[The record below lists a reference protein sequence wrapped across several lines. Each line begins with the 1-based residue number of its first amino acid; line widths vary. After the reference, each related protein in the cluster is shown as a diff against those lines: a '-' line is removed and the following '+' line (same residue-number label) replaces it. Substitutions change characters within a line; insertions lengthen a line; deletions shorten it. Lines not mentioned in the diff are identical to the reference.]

1 MLFVSSLIVLAVTAI
16 FAATAFLLA
25 VSPRHWRRWPALL
38 GGWHRRLAVVGMS
51 MAGLALAAAQFHAV
65 TAPVMLSARNL
76 GITRSEPVPGVH
88 ALTDLGTEI
97 AVQRLAEPVASGE
110 VPDGYEGRLIVAGG
124 AEAASNCHGWV
135 FTDGEFCVDGASVDA
150 ILHDNGYVQVDNP
163 RPMDVVVYRDAE
175 GVPVHTGIVKA
186 KGRRGF
192 VLVES
197 KWGQL
202 DVYWH
207 TPEDQRYAEDWEYW
221 RSDRDGHLLE
231 LRRETPPGTRPR

>member
-1 MLFVSSLIVLAVTAI
+1 MV
-16 FAATAFLLA
+16 
-25 VSPRHWRRWPALL
+25 
-38 GGWHRRLAVVGMS
+38 
-51 MAGLALAAAQFHAV
+51 GLALAAAWFHAV
-65 TAPVMLSARNL
+65 TTPVMLTARDL

-88 ALTDLGTEI
+88 VVTDRGTAI
-97 AVQRLAEPVASGE
+97 AVQRLAESVASGE

-124 AEAASNCHGWV
+124 SDASSNCHGWV
-135 FTDGEFCVDGASVDA
+135 FTDGEYCVDGTSVDA
-150 ILHDNGYVQVDNP
+150 ILRDNGYVQVGNP
-163 RPMDVVVYRDAE
+163 RPMDIVVYRDAD

-231 LRRETPPGTRPR
+231 VHRDAVPETPRR